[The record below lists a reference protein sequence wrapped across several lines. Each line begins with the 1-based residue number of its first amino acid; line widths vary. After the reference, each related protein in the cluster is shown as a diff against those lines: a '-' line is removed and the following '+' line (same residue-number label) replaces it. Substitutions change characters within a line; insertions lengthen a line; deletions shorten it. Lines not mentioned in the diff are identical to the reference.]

1 MLLNIFTTAIFL
13 FFACVILLSEE
24 KIRHHN
30 CRNSPCKVGEQC
42 VTRSI
47 ARLHHAH
54 TAEIDCEDIER
65 GVGGAPDGSGH
76 TTHKCVGTILFHDIE
91 HH

>member
-65 GVGGAPDGSGH
+65 GVGGVLTAAA
-76 TTHKCVGTILFHDIE
+76 TRLTNALR
-91 HH
+91 HHSLS